1 MRAAVLREFGSP
13 GMFTREE
20 VERPTPAADQMLV
33 KVAACGVCGHD
44 LLNRR
49 GHFPHTKLPAIM
61 GHEIAGTV
69 VETGALVTR
78 FKPGD
83 RIAVIQ
89 RLPCGLCPLCRSGRE
104 NLCVSGPGFY
114 GEQMSGGY
122 GEYII
127 ASERN
132 AVPVPDTIPLKV
144 AAVLS
149 CAVGTGFHALRRAAL
164 QLNDTV
170 IITAASGGVGIHT
183 VKLARLLGLR
193 TIAISSSQSKVERL
207 HAAGAADV
215 IVSPDMDFHRQV
227 RDITAGEGADAVIEI
242 AGRPGFNSSVRS
254 LKAGGRM
261 VFVGNVDPG
270 PVPFNPA
277 MSILKELDFIGSA
290 HATLSDLR
298 KVIDLVA
305 RGEIEPE
312 IAAFV
317 PVEEAARAHEMMEER
332 STSGRV
338 VLTHEGSHER

>member
-1 MRAAVLREFGSP
+1 MRAVVLPGFGGP
-13 GMFTREE
+13 DVFKCEE
-20 VERPTPAADQMLV
+20 VARPVPAADQMLV

-44 LLNRR
+44 LLNRG
-49 GHFPHTKLPAIM
+49 GHFPHTRLPAVM

-69 VETGALVTR
+69 VETGPLVTR
-78 FKPGD
+78 FKAGD
-83 RIAVIQ
+83 RVAVIQ
-89 RLPCGLCPLCRSGRE
+89 RIPCGLCSLCRSGRE

-114 GEQMSGGY
+114 GEDISGGY
-122 GEYII
+122 GEFVI

-132 AVPVPDTIPLKV
+132 ATIVPSSIPLKV

-149 CAVGTGFHALRRAAL
+149 CAIGTGFHALRRASL

-170 IITAASGGVGIHT
+170 VITAASGGVGIHT
-183 VKLARLLGLR
+183 VKLARLLGLK
-193 TIAISSSQSKVERL
+193 TIAISSSESKVARL
-207 HAAGAADV
+207 REAGAAEV
-215 IVSPDMDFHRQV
+215 IVAPDMAFYKEV
-227 RDITAGEGADAVIEI
+227 RDLTGSEGADAVIEI
-242 AGRPGFNSSVRS
+242 AGKPTFNSSVRS

-261 VFVGNVDPG
+261 VIVGNVDPG
-270 PVPFNPA
+270 SVPLNPA

-290 HATLSDLR
+290 HATLADLK

-317 PVEEAARAHEMMEER
+317 PVEEAARAHRMMEDR

-338 VLTHEGSHER
+338 VLTHAGGDD